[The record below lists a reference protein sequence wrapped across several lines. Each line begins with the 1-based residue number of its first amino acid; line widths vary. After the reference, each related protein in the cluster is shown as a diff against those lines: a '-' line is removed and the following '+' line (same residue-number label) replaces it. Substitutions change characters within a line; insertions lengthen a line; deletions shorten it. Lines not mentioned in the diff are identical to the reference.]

1 MLNYPHIF
9 LALCIVPT
17 SYPRAIIPYLKLIKL
32 LILRLRTD
40 QESETVTELN
50 GNCCFRPMEI
60 LSIKYIYFLKK
71 YLSNGIYNKDMH
83 VNFCLKVQ
91 HKNK

>member
-1 MLNYPHIF
+1 
-9 LALCIVPT
+9 
-17 SYPRAIIPYLKLIKL
+17 
-32 LILRLRTD
+32 
-40 QESETVTELN
+40 
-50 GNCCFRPMEI
+50 MEI